1 MSTSEPLWKVMHDAR
16 VDAEPMGDGW
26 GSWTEYAAEL
36 RVIADWLVPEEAWLG
51 TDETCYAH
59 FSERRRMRQRLLAEA
74 DRAEQGEE

>member
-1 MSTSEPLWKVMHDAR
+1 MSTSEPLWQLMEAAFLAGRKPGNCDR
-16 VDAEPMGDGW
+16 LG
-26 GSWTEYAAEL
+26 YAAEL